1 MMQRSGYL
9 FTVSCVFLAIFP
21 SIAGLFVG
29 LFFLEIGKLLFILGA
44 QAHVSNLGEDR
55 DLNLDFGWYG
65 TAAAVGQ
72 MAGPALA
79 GFSIDSA
86 GHRATWVV
94 IAFFM
99 AGTVFAFPR
108 LLYAGTM
115 KQADVPLSGA
125 RPKRKGLRY
134 FLSTYALI
142 AILSSFAVIFADGAR
157 LTFYPV
163 LLNQFGYSASIIGIY
178 MSLRALVSVSVR
190 FFMAW
195 IVRTA
200 GGRFPALILS
210 IIILSLGIGTTP
222 FCRDHAFLIF
232 NAVFVGIGLGLA
244 LPLSMATVS
253 EGVRP
258 EDRGVAMGIR
268 LTGNRMAQLINPIFF
283 GLIAQTYGLGV
294 SFVSGGFLLL
304 GAALPIL
311 FWWRGE
317 KRRAAV

>member
-1 MMQRSGYL
+1 MAA
-9 FTVSCVFLAIFP
+9 CVFLAVFP
-21 SIAGLFVG
+21 SIAGLFIG

-44 QAHVSNLGEDR
+44 QAHVSNLGEGR
-55 DLNLDFGWYG
+55 DLNHDFGWYG
-65 TAAAVGQ
+65 TAAALGQ

-79 GFSIDSA
+79 GFSIDTS
-86 GHRATWVV
+86 GHRATWVI
-94 IAFFM
+94 IALFM
-99 AGTVFAFPR
+99 GGTVYFFPR
-108 LLYAGTM
+108 LLFAGTM
-115 KQADVPLSGA
+115 RRTENPEPGKP
-125 RPKRKGLRY
+125 RKRKGIRY

-142 AILSSFAVIFADGAR
+142 AILASFAVIFADGAR
-157 LTFYPV
+157 MTFYPV
-163 LLNQFGYSASIIGIY
+163 LLSQFGYSASLIGLY

-195 IVRTA
+195 IVRTS

-210 IIILSLGIGTTP
+210 LVILSLGIGSTP
-222 FCRDHAFLIF
+222 FCTGHLFLVF
-232 NAVFVGIGLGLA
+232 NAVLVGIGLGLA

-268 LTGNRMAQLINPIFF
+268 LTGNRLAQLINPVFF

-294 SFVSGGFLLL
+294 SFVSGGFLLF
-304 GAALPIL
+304 GSVLPII

-317 KRRAAV
+317 KRRSGI